1 MNDIVELFAI
11 WRNSASRQRM
21 TYVEAEGRL
30 CSRERQACSRGSA
43 GFFRVRQLPL
53 PRRGFDALPT
63 EKASIER
70 P

>member
-1 MNDIVELFAI
+1 MNDIVELLAI
-11 WRNSASRQRM
+11 SRNSALRQRI
-21 TYVEAEGRL
+21 TYVEAGQRL
-30 CSRERQACSRGSA
+30 CSRERQACLRGAA

-53 PRRGFDALPT
+53 PRRGLDALPA